1 MHANA
6 IKKLNSKPLV
16 EQIIDTF
23 TEAIIKGEFKPGEKI
38 PSEMELCERLQ
49 VGRSSLREAIKIL
62 VAYGVLSIHRG
73 DGTYIQD
80 SFSEKMLYPVIYGII
95 LQKDSS
101 KSLFDM
107 RQIIDAGSIQLS
119 MDKWNDEMLQQIEAG
134 LENLRKVSTADN
146 ATPEAIFVAD
156 TAFHDLIVKA
166 THNEILISLCKYMDR
181 ITEVSRIQTTKKIIE
196 MHCIDELIRKHEEL
210 VDVICRK
217 DQANIGTVVRSHYQ
231 FWKDQL

>member
-16 EQIIDTF
+16 EQIIDMF
-23 TEAIIKGEFKPGEKI
+23 TEAIIKGEFKPGDKI

-119 MDKWNDEMLQQIEAG
+119 MDKWNDEMLQQIK
-134 LENLRKVSTADN
+134 LD
-146 ATPEAIFVAD
+146 
-156 TAFHDLIVKA
+156 
-166 THNEILISLCKYMDR
+166 
-181 ITEVSRIQTTKKIIE
+181 
-196 MHCIDELIRKHEEL
+196 
-210 VDVICRK
+210 
-217 DQANIGTVVRSHYQ
+217 
-231 FWKDQL
+231 

>member
-134 LENLRKVSTADN
+134 LENLRKVATADN

-156 TAFHDLIVKA
+156 TAFHPSTKS
-166 THNEILISLCKYMDR
+166 SL
-181 ITEVSRIQTTKKIIE
+181 
-196 MHCIDELIRKHEEL
+196 
-210 VDVICRK
+210 
-217 DQANIGTVVRSHYQ
+217 
-231 FWKDQL
+231 

>member
-101 KSLFDM
+101 KSLLDM

-119 MDKWNDEMLQQIEAG
+119 MDKWNDEMLQQIEDG
-134 LENLRKVSTADN
+134 LENLRKVATADN
-146 ATPEAIFVAD
+146 ATPEAIFMAD

-166 THNEILISLCKYMDR
+166 THNEILISLCLYLFYHIHKCLHLR
-181 ITEVSRIQTTKKIIE
+181 RNPFIS
-196 MHCIDELIRKHEEL
+196 
-210 VDVICRK
+210 VI
-217 DQANIGTVVRSHYQ
+217 
-231 FWKDQL
+231 